1 MKTNQL
7 SQYLKWESCDRGSC
21 EESWLVGRV
30 VTNER
35 FNSKAFKT
43 MMVQTWKAKKGVN
56 IHDVGNNLFSFRFFK
71 VRDKDLE
78 KDVPRILISG
88 FRTKAIARRIGGAS
102 GNYLTWDSNEVN
114 RLWALMARQ
123 NMVVGNH
130 QQVSYR
136 RVWERTRQEK
146 KNTTEVESRAIDLD
160 VGDCGVPAQKTRE
173 DEVLES
179 NVPLSLE
186 HIRLLSSNIQGTI
199 SQTDSLKLKANDIG
213 ANIFEQKANKCKK
226 NGETTE
232 TKNGNGGISKEY
244 ELDR

>member
-88 FRTKAIARRIGGAS
+88 
-102 GNYLTWDSNEVN
+102 
-114 RLWALMARQ
+114 
-123 NMVVGNH
+123 
-130 QQVSYR
+130 
-136 RVWERTRQEK
+136 
-146 KNTTEVESRAIDLD
+146 
-160 VGDCGVPAQKTRE
+160 
-173 DEVLES
+173 
-179 NVPLSLE
+179 
-186 HIRLLSSNIQGTI
+186 
-199 SQTDSLKLKANDIG
+199 
-213 ANIFEQKANKCKK
+213 
-226 NGETTE
+226 
-232 TKNGNGGISKEY
+232 
-244 ELDR
+244 